1 MEVEKKRISG
11 VDGPA
16 VVRDVAITR
25 FNYLQL
31 YNSIKQTREKKNSA
45 QFTYASQI
53 VRNCTIGFCSI
64 LM

>member
-31 YNSIKQTREKKNSA
+31 YNSNKQTRAKKKKKNQPSLRVHLKL
-45 QFTYASQI
+45 SEI
-53 VRNCTIGFCSI
+53 VQ
-64 LM
+64 

>member
-31 YNSIKQTREKKNSA
+31 YNSNKQTRAKKNKNQPSLRVHLKL
-45 QFTYASQI
+45 SEI
-53 VRNCTIGFCSI
+53 VQ
-64 LM
+64 